1 MKKLIFPLLLAILLV
16 PFAAART
23 AYADDTKSYARIES
37 EGVYL
42 YGSPDESDGL
52 FTLPRT
58 YFVQILG
65 ETAQFYYVSYLTDRS
80 DYKAVKGYCKKTEIV
95 PVDYTPVTPFLE
107 YKITVTYSV
116 DGSFLPDDP
125 LSTFTAEVV
134 YYGEFN
140 FGTSV
145 YYYVNRDGA
154 FGYVPAKSCSKP
166 EYPVNTEHTEV
177 NKPDTGQGTVSAQ
190 GNAVRIVLICTLAVF
205 AVGAVYFLFRPAKD
219 GEKPRDPFYDENENY

>member
-1 MKKLIFPLLLAILLV
+1 MRTIPKVTRASSRRESICT
-16 PFAAART
+16 ARPT
-23 AYADDTKSYARIES
+23 NRT
-37 EGVYL
+37 GC
-42 YGSPDESDGL
+42 SP
-52 FTLPRT
+52 LPRT

-190 GNAVRIVLICTLAVF
+190 GNAVRIVLICTLGRVRRRR
-205 AVGAVYFLFRPAKD
+205 GLFSLPARKRRR
-219 GEKPRDPFYDENENY
+219 KAARSLYDENENY

>member
-1 MKKLIFPLLLAILLV
+1 M
-16 PFAAART
+16 
-23 AYADDTKSYARIES
+23 
-37 EGVYL
+37 
-42 YGSPDESDGL
+42 
-52 FTLPRT
+52 
-58 YFVQILG
+58 
-65 ETAQFYYVSYLTDRS
+65 
-80 DYKAVKGYCKKTEIV
+80 
-95 PVDYTPVTPFLE
+95 
-107 YKITVTYSV
+107 

-177 NKPDTGQGTVSAQ
+177 NQPDTGQGTVSAQ

-205 AVGAVYFLFRPAKD
+205 AVGAVYFLFRPQKTAK
-219 GEKPRDPFYDENENY
+219 KPRDPFYDENENY